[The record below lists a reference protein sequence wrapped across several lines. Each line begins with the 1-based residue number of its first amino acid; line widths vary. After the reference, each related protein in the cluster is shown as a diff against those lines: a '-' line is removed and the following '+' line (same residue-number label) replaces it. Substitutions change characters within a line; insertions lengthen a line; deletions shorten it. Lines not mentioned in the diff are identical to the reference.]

1 MSRVQ
6 NFQNVDKRRSPRTST
21 KLTTAASE
29 QNQTLPADGYDGA
42 ETGEALIVKANDT
55 PAMLSTQHGF
65 DLNEFLRI
73 NKKRFPGLKA
83 KDKLEAG
90 TSPLWLPRAAT
101 SVREA
106 LLVSRSR
113 RRSSCCSPV
122 LLSLPRP
129 SASTPSRSSE
139 AIFFKSLSSRI
150 VGGFSYRRLR
160 LLVFDIAL
168 NTWDQDVVTVNG
180 ELKESDSD
188 DDDDPW
194 SHLEGFWV
202 PEPEE
207 EEFWRLL
214 EENCEKKPGGT
225 FEKLQKM
232 IIGGSKVDAYGLR
245 EFIRI
250 EGRSEDRVNL
260 RSIIFLVALHDICCR
275 PCSIKLLPL
284 CLHGRSRTGMS
295 TTSQCGG
302 LTTTST
308 AACPMAR
315 GRECFGANCG
325 SRACLVRSR

>member
-1 MSRVQ
+1 
-6 NFQNVDKRRSPRTST
+6 
-21 KLTTAASE
+21 
-29 QNQTLPADGYDGA
+29 
-42 ETGEALIVKANDT
+42 
-55 PAMLSTQHGF
+55 
-65 DLNEFLRI
+65 
-73 NKKRFPGLKA
+73 
-83 KDKLEAG
+83 
-90 TSPLWLPRAAT
+90 
-101 SVREA
+101 
-106 LLVSRSR
+106 
-113 RRSSCCSPV
+113 
-122 LLSLPRP
+122 
-129 SASTPSRSSE
+129 
-139 AIFFKSLSSRI
+139 

-160 LLVFDIAL
+160 LLVFGIAL

-194 SHLEGFWV
+194 SHLEGFWE

-275 PCSIKLLPL
+275 PCSSF
-284 CLHGRSRTGMS
+284 CHSVCMV
-295 TTSQCGG
+295 
-302 LTTTST
+302 
-308 AACPMAR
+308 AAELGCQRPVNA
-315 GRECFGANCG
+315 
-325 SRACLVRSR
+325 VV